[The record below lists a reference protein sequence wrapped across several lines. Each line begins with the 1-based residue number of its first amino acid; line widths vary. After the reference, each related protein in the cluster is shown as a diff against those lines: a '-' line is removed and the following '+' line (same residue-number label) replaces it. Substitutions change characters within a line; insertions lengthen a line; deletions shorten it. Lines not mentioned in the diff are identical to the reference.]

1 MKAYKKIIGTAFVA
15 VCLII
20 VIVTF
25 IKVKGINSSD
35 KLVLQLAHNQSSV
48 SEI

>member
-20 VIVTF
+20 VIVTLRL
-25 IKVKGINSSD
+25 KGLIHQIN
-35 KLVLQLAHNQSSV
+35 
-48 SEI
+48 